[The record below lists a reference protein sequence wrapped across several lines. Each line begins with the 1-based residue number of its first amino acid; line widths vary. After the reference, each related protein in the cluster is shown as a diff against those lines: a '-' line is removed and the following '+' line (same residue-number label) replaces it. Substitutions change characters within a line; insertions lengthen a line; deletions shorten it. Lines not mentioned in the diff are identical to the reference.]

1 MSGMESAAEESAWG
15 AGAQR
20 QPEGPR
26 TPAALDTWD
35 FGGTAVAVLGHPI
48 HHSLSPPMH
57 NAALAAMAA
66 EEPCFAGWK
75 YFAFD
80 VPPETLGTALPLF
93 ARRGFR
99 GINLTIPHKVDVV
112 PLLREIDPAAA
123 RMGAVNTL
131 ILREDGSGYSGANT
145 DGYGISRAVGEAFG
159 RSLRGARVVL
169 LGAGGAARAI
179 AAQCLDE
186 GCAELWIGNR
196 NEARLAALLDLVRKL
211 FPEAAGRVRGF
222 SLDGPPSV
230 DGEAVVINATA
241 LGLKADDPLPV
252 DPAAFAPGTVVY
264 DTTYGAVNGLARACA
279 AAGRPYA
286 DGLGMLVWQGARS
299 LAMWTGRE
307 PPVDVM
313 THAAR
318 AALEERSRP

>member
-1 MSGMESAAEESAWG
+1 MSGTESAAEERAPG
-15 AGAQR
+15 ADGPLTPDALGA
-20 QPEGPR
+20 
-26 TPAALDTWD
+26 WD

-57 NAALAAMAA
+57 NAALKAMAA
-66 EEPCFAGWK
+66 EEPRFAGWK

-80 VPPETLGTALPLF
+80 VPPQSLAGVLPLF
-93 ARRGFR
+93 AQRGFR

-112 PLLREIDPAAA
+112 PLLGEVDSAAA

-131 ILREDGSGYSGANT
+131 ILREQGGGYAGANT
-145 DGYGISRAVGEAFG
+145 DGYGISRAVTEAFG
-159 RSLRGARVVL
+159 RSLHGARVVL

-186 GCAELWIGNR
+186 GCAQLWVGNR
-196 NEARLAALLDLVRKL
+196 NEARLDALLDLVRGL
-211 FPEAAGRVRGF
+211 YPEAAGRVHGF
-222 SLDGPPSV
+222 SLDEPPV
-230 DGEAVVINATA
+230 MAGGAVVINATA
-241 LGLKADDPLPV
+241 LGLRADDPPPL
-252 DPAAFAPGTVVY
+252 DPRAFAADTVVY
-264 DTTYGAVNGLARACA
+264 DTTYGTVNGLARACA
-279 AAGRPYA
+279 AAGVPYA

-299 LAMWTGRE
+299 LAMWTGGE

-313 THAAR
+313 TLAAR